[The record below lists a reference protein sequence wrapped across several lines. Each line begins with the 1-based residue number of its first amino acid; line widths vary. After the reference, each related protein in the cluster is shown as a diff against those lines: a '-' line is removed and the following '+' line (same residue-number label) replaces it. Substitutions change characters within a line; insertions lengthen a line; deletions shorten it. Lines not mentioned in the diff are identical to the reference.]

1 MSHQEANTQS
11 RFTGNVAPAFPLAIL
26 ESVRSHDHPGEI
38 LEDEDIT
45 LSLPRRFGLTDVVI
59 TQILRYEAAQRARR
73 QVRLDDVVSLIRLV
87 MRRPDSEP
95 ILAET
100 GQRLAR
106 WRFNRLNR
114 FYLSLLRRAPQ
125 RLGSGAARRHTK
137 KTLLELRLGSDVDVL
152 KPYTVQVSDPITAS
166 VDADGPACTLV
177 TSMLT
182 ELIRLFTGQ
191 AQYVRH
197 DSCAAR
203 GEKYCV
209 WVVD

>member
-1 MSHQEANTQS
+1 MSHQEANTQP
-11 RFTGNVAPAFPLAIL
+11 RLAGNVAPAFPLALL

-59 TQILRYEAAQRARR
+59 TQILRYEAAQKARR
-73 QVRLDDVVSLIRLV
+73 QVRLDDVVSLVRLV
-87 MRRPDSEP
+87 MRRPDAQP

-106 WRFNRLNR
+106 WRFNRTPR
-114 FYLSLLRRAPQ
+114 WYLSLLRRAPQ
-125 RLGSGAARRHTK
+125 RLGSRAARRNTK
-137 KTLLELRLGSDVDVL
+137 KVLLELRLGSHVEVL
-152 KPYTVQVSDPITAS
+152 KPYSVEVTDPVTAT

-177 TSMLT
+177 TSLLT
-182 ELIRLFTGQ
+182 ELIRLFTGVS
-191 AQYVRH
+191 QYVRH
-197 DSCAAR
+197 DTCVAR
-203 GEKYCV
+203 GEKNCV